1 MAFSP
6 FAFVFCVTGF
16 ELQYE
21 KPMNLENSKLESS
34 PEEEVADSSEAG
46 YVVLPISKTPSYG
59 RMGLENP
66 NNMCY
71 MNSAIQV

>member
-1 MAFSP
+1 
-6 FAFVFCVTGF
+6 
-16 ELQYE
+16 
-21 KPMNLENSKLESS
+21 MNLENSKLESS

>member
-1 MAFSP
+1 M
-6 FAFVFCVTGF
+6 TGF

-21 KPMNLENSKLESS
+21 KPMNLENSKQESS

-46 YVVLPISKTPSYG
+46 YVVLPISKTQSYG